1 MVYTLSIKPPPN
13 IFKQRWFLVQL
24 NHVEKTILNMQPEPT
39 GDYHVT
45 FLAMHPDDKHVCDDK
60 SRW

>member
-1 MVYTLSIKPPPN
+1 MVPCAIESC
-13 IFKQRWFLVQL
+13 R
-24 NHVEKTILNMQPEPT
+24 KTILNMQPEPT

-45 FLAMHPDDKHVCDDK
+45 FLAIHPDDKHVCDDK